1 MVGGVPPSRPCRPA
15 AFEALVFAPHQ
26 PSSSR
31 RLRALL
37 VAVLVGAAGAPVVAA
52 PVAARAQAGTPAES
66 GVAADVRVLGPRG
79 VAVVGAQ
86 VTVTPARA
94 TPGLVFAHAGTTGDD
109 GRLRL
114 AGLPTGR
121 ATVAVRRI
129 GFRPV
134 SQEITLPV
142 TGPVEVT
149 IEEVPRQ
156 LAEVVV
162 RAARR
167 GPYTGRMGD
176 FQRRRD
182 LGFGHFLTAEE
193 IDRRRPMYTSD
204 VLRMIPG
211 LWVQSAAGRSVI
223 RIRGAT
229 CAPFVWLDGA
239 PASAGYLDVDMFP
252 PNSLAG
258 IEVYSGVATVPV
270 ELRGTSGE
278 GSCGVIALWSRVPEP
293 RARRAKN
300 PVTAEQ
306 LARMVETATVFT
318 AEQVEQAAAF
328 DPEETFLLNYPDSL
342 RRARA
347 AGEAVIEFV
356 VDTTGAVEWET
367 VGVVTATHPLF
378 ADAARA
384 AARTARFL
392 PAQRAGRPV
401 RQFVQ
406 LPLRWDPNR

>member
-1 MVGGVPPSRPCRPA
+1 
-15 AFEALVFAPHQ
+15 
-26 PSSSR
+26 
-31 RLRALL
+31 
-37 VAVLVGAAGAPVVAA
+37 
-52 PVAARAQAGTPAES
+52 
-66 GVAADVRVLGPRG
+66 

-149 IEEVPRQ
+149 MEEVPRQ

-239 PASAGYLDVDMFP
+239 PASAGYLDVDAFA

-270 ELRGTSGE
+270 ELRGRRRGRVR
-278 GSCGVIALWSRVPEP
+278 GDRALVA
-293 RARRAKN
+293 RARAAARSAKN

-306 LARMVETATVFT
+306 LARTSSPRTVFT
-318 AEQVEQAAAF
+318 AEQVDQRRSSTGRRR
-328 DPEETFLLNYPDSL
+328 PNYPDSL
-342 RRARA
+342 RRARG
-347 AGEAVIEFV
+347 AGEPVAEFV
-356 VDTTGAVEWET
+356 VDTSGAVEFET
-367 VGVVTATHPLF
+367 VGVVAATHPAVRRRRAPRRAHGALPPG
-378 ADAARA
+378 AAGGA
-384 AARTARFL
+384 
-392 PAQRAGRPV
+392 PV
-401 RQFVQ
+401 RQLVQ
-406 LPLRWDPNR
+406 LPLRGDPKV